1 MLTQEMKETL
11 EVILANRRFL
21 YALFH
26 KAFGREPDQAFLEIL
41 SSEDT
46 SEAFRL
52 LSEEPEDT
60 MEKAG
65 SFVCKLKEHCQ
76 DPDYLS
82 QIRHEY
88 MRLFVGP
95 EKLIAPPWE
104 SVYRSKQGLLFQEST
119 LTIREI
125 YRKHGLMPEGYP
137 HVADDSLALEL
148 DFMSHMAER
157 SLQAL
162 NEERCAALSESLT
175 VQESFLRVH
184 LLFWIPKLLE
194 KMTDSSFKLLYPQM
208 TKILLAFME
217 KDHELIKEI
226 PEMCGI

>member
-1 MLTQEMKETL
+1 MLTQEKKEL
-11 EVILANRRFL
+11 YEVILANRRFL

-26 KAFGREPDQAFLEIL
+26 KTFGREPDHAFLDIL
-41 SSEDT
+41 SSE
-46 SEAFRL
+46 SVQEAFRL
-52 LSEEPEDT
+52 FSEEPGDD
-60 MEKAG
+60 MEKAC
-65 SFVCKLKEHCQ
+65 SFLCRLKDKYEDQ
-76 DPDYLS
+76 DFLEK
-82 QIRHEY
+82 IRREY

-125 YRKHGLMPEGYP
+125 YHSQGFLPQGYP

-148 DFMSHMAER
+148 DFMSRMAER

-162 NEERCAALSESLT
+162 KEERLDDLSACLS

-184 LLFWIPKLLE
+184 LLFWVPKLLE
-194 KMTDSSFKLLYPQM
+194 KMADSSYRLLYPQM
-208 TKILLAFME
+208 TRILLDFMKKDRELTAAF
-217 KDHELIKEI
+217 LF
-226 PEMCGI
+226 